1 MLFMLTKE
9 PKFAFTYEQM
19 QLRQRDLDNYTLWH
33 KIESTSFLPTL
44 NTRDK
49 YNRNRKEKKKK
60 KASFPHFNV
69 TRDAPNKKTHILR
82 RHLSRKKEK
91 KKKAPLFPSPA
102 DAPRRRRSLA
112 ARGQSKQAR
121 RRPSMAAVEGGI
133 GEVQVSVNLLASCFS
148 FLFLLW
154 VWFLLQNERELS
166 KDSISLPSSRPD

>member
-91 KKKAPLFPSPA
+91 KKKSSPLSLSCWRAPSPPLA
-102 DAPRRRRSLA
+102 RR
-112 ARGQSKQAR
+112 ARPKQASSPPAIHGGGGGRNR
-121 RRPSMAAVEGGI
+121 RGTSIRQSLGF
-133 GEVQVSVNLLASCFS
+133 LFFFS
-148 FLFLLW
+148 FSFMGLIF
-154 VWFLLQNERELS
+154 VAKREGVV
-166 KDSISLPSSRPD
+166 